1 MSAGH
6 FLLLT
11 LPALYARTIHEE
23 PDMRRH
29 LIATLAGLTLA
40 TAVVAPATAQQAPD
54 WKQTLG
60 GLLSGNQDRDEALRQ
75 AYERG
80 YQRGRNDEARLQA
93 QTPRDRDPRDRY
105 DGGYDRRG
113 YSR

>member
-1 MSAGH
+1 MRQLMAI
-6 FLLLT
+6 LL
-11 LPALYARTIHEE
+11 
-23 PDMRRH
+23 
-29 LIATLAGLTLA
+29 GLTLA
-40 TAVVAPATAQQAPD
+40 TAATAVAQTTSAQAPD

-60 GLLSGNQDRDEALRQ
+60 GLLSGNQDRDDAVRQ

-93 QTPRDRDPRDRY
+93 QRTREPRDNPYDDRGGSYRDR
-105 DGGYDRRG
+105 GG